1 MTDAS
6 ARPRTAIS
14 RRHAQLASTS
24 TSNFSSHARPNTY
37 STKTASE
44 KRATAFASIAS
55 PPRSRSAR
63 LDAFVFESSSSLLSP
78 DPPSDK
84 SSTDRDTV
92 ASLTSSFD
100 ASSSFAAFS
109 FPARARAIKS
119 ISSALAS
126 AISATLRGS
135 GSFATSSWNARTMR
149 SYKSPSTLSRL
160 SRGRHAGV
168 ATWRS
173 RPSPFTADFFKTAT
187 ATSTSVTFTSRWLE
201 TIPKIQNSALRAT
214 RSAVALKSLTQPF
227 LTRMMQRLPIR

>member
-63 LDAFVFESSSSLLSP
+63 LDVFVFESSSALLTSDSP
-78 DPPSDK
+78 DK

-92 ASLTSSFD
+92 ASLTSLEL

-214 RSAVALKSLTQPF
+214 RSAFALKSLTQPF